1 MHRGRVEMTFDDG
14 ESHVLGPGGVARVDA
29 ATIRKVKN
37 VGDEPAVY
45 LVTGGKD
52 GYVGRDGKLPEARP
66 AASARRVAPAE
77 RGVRGLTVL
86 AAAVALVAVLV
97 AALPSAG
104 RPLPTAPRC
113 PVFPPDNHW
122 NLRVDRL
129 PVRPNSDA
137 IVRSIGA
144 GETMHA
150 DFGSGLYERAP
161 IGIPFRTV
169 RRSQPSVPVSFE
181 YASESDGRR
190 YPLPPKVPIEE
201 GRASDGDRHV
211 IVVDRSRC
219 RL

>member
-66 AASARRVAPAE
+66 AASVRRVAPAE

-129 PVRPNSDA
+129 PVHPNSDA
-137 IVRSIGA
+137 IVRLDRRGRDHARRLRVGA
-144 GETMHA
+144 LRARTDRHPVQDGPA
-150 DFGSGLYERAP
+150 LPAERA
-161 IGIPFRTV
+161 
-169 RRSQPSVPVSFE
+169 VSFE
-181 YASESDGRR
+181 YASESDGRH

-201 GRASDGDRHV
+201 GVPRTG
-211 IVVDRSRC
+211 IVT
-219 RL
+219 